1 MLVIY
6 FSNVHNDL
14 LVKADEGRFGSMNL
28 TNDKSKNMKRLI
40 MLFLVVTMMA
50 AVLLVAG
57 CTSRD
62 EDLVGR
68 WVFEEDATWVTT
80 FNEDGTG
87 THSQSWG
94 FGTSFEWTTPGNNI
108 RWSYTGHQDME
119 TPYNI
124 SNDALYITMEDG
136 TVFRYLRD

>member
-1 MLVIY
+1 
-6 FSNVHNDL
+6 
-14 LVKADEGRFGSMNL
+14 MNL
-28 TNDKSKNMKRLI
+28 ISGKKQNIKKLVV
-40 MLFLVVTMMA
+40 LFLAVICMV
-50 AVLLVAG
+50 AVLLAVG
-57 CTSRD
+57 CANQD

-68 WVFEEDATWVTT
+68 WVFEDDATWVTT

-108 RWSYTGHQDME
+108 RWSYPGHQDME
-119 TPYNI
+119 TPYNV

-136 TVFRYLRD
+136 TVFRYVRD